1 MSFRPHLVRYALRA
15 VALVCVLWVFGA
27 PFAVRL
33 LYETPAQQPR
43 GAAKLMFYCHL
54 G

>member
-1 MSFRPHLVRYALRA
+1 MRFRSRLVPYALRA

-27 PFAVRL
+27 PVAARV
-33 LYETPAQQPR
+33 LYESPAQQPR